1 MKKSIKTF
9 LQGFA
14 MGSVDIIPGI
24 SGGTMALIL
33 NIYTKIIDQIR
44 LINLNFLKN
53 VLKLKFKK
61 AFESLDLNF
70 LIFLILG
77 IFVAIISLARVIS
90 WTLINYPT
98 YLYSFFLGLIL
109 ISAIL
114 LLPRKKIKT
123 TEIFLLIFGFIIAW
137 IISLATPAST
147 PNTYLMILLSGAIAI
162 CTMILPGISGA
173 FILLLLGKYE
183 FIILLLKNP
192 FYQNNLLFIII
203 FIIGCLIGLLSFS
216 RFLNFLLKK
225 YYQPTLMLLIGF
237 MLGALNKIWPFKQ
250 TIENQFINN
259 QETII
264 KQQNIWPTINKEFF
278 ISLGL
283 IILGII
289 LGFYI
294 SKIKKPQSN
303 ITK

>member
-33 NIYTKIIDQIR
+33 NIYAKIIDQIR

-53 VLKLKFKK
+53 ILKLKFKK
-61 AFESLDLNF
+61 AFAPLDLKF
-70 LIFLILG
+70 LIFLVSG
-77 IFVAIISLARVIS
+77 IFVAIMSLARLIS

-114 LLPRKKIKT
+114 LLPQKKIKI
-123 TEIFLLIFGFIIAW
+123 TEIIFLIIGFIIAW
-137 IISLATPAST
+137 TISSATPATT

-162 CTMILPGISGA
+162 CAMILPGISGA

-183 FIILLLKNP
+183 FIISLLKNP
-192 FYQNNLLFIII
+192 FYQDNLIFIII
-203 FIIGCLIGLLSFS
+203 FIVGCIIGLISFS
-216 RFLNFLLKK
+216 KFLNFLLKK
-225 YYQPTLMLLIGF
+225 HYQPTLMILIGF

-250 TIENQFINN
+250 TIESQFLNN
-259 QETII
+259 QEIII
-264 KQQNIWPTINKEFF
+264 KQQNIWPIMNKEFL

-283 IILGII
+283 IILGAI
-289 LGFYI
+289 LGFCI
-294 SKIKKPQSN
+294 SKIRKTHN
-303 ITK
+303 N